1 MESIREPQTQRRLRL
16 PSLRESE
23 RLGANLAAGLARGH
37 LLVLRGDLGVGK
49 TTLARA
55 IIAACLAR
63 EGCSEAIPSPSFSL
77 MQRYETSAL
86 ILTHADLYRI
96 DSPLGLRELDL
107 EGALEIGALL
117 VEWPRFLDGLQPR
130 DRLEIRLDFEA
141 DASES
146 PETEARWAHLAG
158 FGIWSENLRRR
169 DSAIYGLEDFLL

>member
-1 MESIREPQTQRRLRL
+1 MESIREPQTERRLRL
-16 PSLRESE
+16 PSLWEGE
-23 RLGANLAAGLARGH
+23 RLGANLAAGLAQGH

-63 EGCSEAIPSPSFSL
+63 EGRGEAIPSPSFSL
-77 MQRYETSAL
+77 MQRYETAAL
-86 ILTHADLYRI
+86 IVTHADLYRI

-117 VEWPRFLDGLQPR
+117 VEWPRFLDGLHSR

-146 PETEARWAHLAG
+146 PETEARRAHLSG
-158 FGIWSENLRRR
+158 FGSWSEILRRR
-169 DSAIYGLEDFLL
+169 DGAIHGLEDFLL